1 MCVNGRDGEQ
11 RRVAAVVYN
20 PVRVDVPRVRAAV
33 EAAATLH
40 RYDLLWL
47 ETTPEEPG
55 QAQVGEAL
63 AQGASLV
70 LAAGGDGTVRAVAEA
85 LRGRDATLGIIPGG
99 TGNLLARNLG
109 IPFASVEASCAVA
122 FDGESRRMDMGVATA
137 HRPDGSTTEH
147 AFLVMAGVGIDA
159 AMIAN
164 ARPELKRRFGWLAYV
179 DAAFRSLPTA
189 SKVPVRYRLDNGPE
203 RSAHV
208 STILVANCG
217 ALPGNMELIP
227 DGELDDGLLDVAVV
241 QPATVFGWLA
251 IWRKVTW
258 ENRVLRRSSVGRR
271 IIRFTDRAIRT
282 RLSYLRGA
290 SVELAVDA
298 PEPFELDGDAFGDVL
313 RLELRVDELALRVKA
328 PAATAGVTAP
338 GRRPPHRRP
347 APGARRARSET
358 PAPPV

>member
-11 RRVAAVVYN
+11 RRVAAVIFN

-33 EAAATLH
+33 ETAAAG
-40 RYDLLWL
+40 RFELLWL
-47 ETTPEEPG
+47 ETTPEEGG
-55 QAQVGEAL
+55 QSQVGDAL
-63 AQGASLV
+63 ARGASLV

-85 LRGRDATLGIIPGG
+85 LRGRNATLGILPGG

-109 IPFASVEASCAVA
+109 IPFASVEAACAVA
-122 FDGESRRMDMGVATA
+122 FSGRERRIDIGVAVA
-137 HRPDGSTTEH
+137 HRPDGSATEH

-164 ARPELKRRFGWLAYV
+164 ARPQLKRRFGWLAYV
-179 DAAFRSLPTA
+179 DAAFRALPKA
-189 SKVPVRYRLDNGPE
+189 SKVPVRYRLDHGHE

-227 DGELDDGLLDVAVV
+227 DGELDDGLLDVAIV

-258 ENRVLRRSSVGRR
+258 ENRVLRKSSIGRR

-290 SVELAVDA
+290 SVQLAVDA
-298 PEPFELDGDAFGDVL
+298 PEPFELDGDAFGEIL
-313 RLELRVDELALRVKA
+313 RLDLSVDELALRVKA
-328 PAATAGVTAP
+328 PDVIPSA
-338 GRRPPHRRP
+338 RRPPESHP
-347 APGARRARSET
+347 ASVGRRARSGT
-358 PAPPV
+358 AGRRG